1 MDQLSY
7 RRHRFPP
14 PIIQHAVWLYLRFTL
29 SYRDVEELLAERGL
43 EVSYESVRR
52 WVLKFG
58 PAFARSLRGSR
69 PRPSDRWHLD
79 EMVVR
84 IAGKR
89 MYLWRAVDHEGEV
102 LEVLVQRRR
111 DKRAALRLMRKLRQC
126 HRNGVRAD
134 SPAGLSFAIWISS
147 PTADTAF
154 RRRLSSTRSGFISG
168 SR

>member
-14 PIIQHAVWLYLRFTL
+14 PIIQHAIWLYLRFTL

-43 EVSYESVRR
+43 EVSYETMRR

-58 PAFARSLRGSR
+58 PGFARRLRRSR

-84 IAGKR
+84 IAGKADGTCGAP
-89 MYLWRAVDHEGEV
+89 LITRA
-102 LEVLVQRRR
+102 
-111 DKRAALRLMRKLRQC
+111 KFSTCWFSAA
-126 HRNGVRAD
+126 AT
-134 SPAGLSFAIWISS
+134 SAP
-147 PTADTAF
+147 
-154 RRRLSSTRSGFISG
+154 RSG
-168 SR
+168 